1 MQQEETDKS
10 CVTVIKKE
18 NKSLFLH
25 NCTSINQIRLK
36 YLRTSAEDT
45 KASSPTDRLT
55 FNSCHFKDVAINYLT
70 LITYDT

>member
-45 KASSPTDRLT
+45 NASSPTGRLAT
-55 FNSCHFKDVAINYLT
+55 HA
-70 LITYDT
+70 